1 MVLFTVDLVLICYCE
16 LDFLQGAFWGMV
28 IGHICGVIR
37 LVLDLAYPAPEC
49 GHEDTRPSILVNLHY
64 TYFGALM
71 IVITS
76 IAIVIIS
83 LLTKPPTE
91 ETVSVYMCTL
101 NTSL

>member
-1 MVLFTVDLVLICYCE
+1 
-16 LDFLQGAFWGMV
+16 MV

-64 TYFGALM
+64 TYFGALV

-76 IAIVIIS
+76 LAIVIIS